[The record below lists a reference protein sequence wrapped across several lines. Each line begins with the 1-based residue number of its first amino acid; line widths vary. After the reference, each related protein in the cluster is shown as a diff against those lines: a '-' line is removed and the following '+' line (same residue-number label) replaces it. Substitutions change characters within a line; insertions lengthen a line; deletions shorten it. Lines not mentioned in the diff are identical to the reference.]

1 VVPKQGRENLLAL
14 LHEGHPG
21 ISKMKGLAHSY
32 VWWPN
37 IDAESDL
44 EVQVKQCN
52 QCQANQP
59 FPPAT
64 PMHPWEWPDTHGRE
78 FTWTML
84 DLFQERCFWL
94 LRIPI
99 LNGWK

>member
-14 LHEGHPG
+14 LHEGRPG
-21 ISKMKGLAHSY
+21 ISKMKVLARSY

-37 IDAESDL
+37 IEADL
-44 EVQVKQCN
+44 EAQVKQCN

-64 PMHPWEWPDTHGRE
+64 PMHSWEWPWERIY
-78 FTWTML
+78 L
-84 DLFQERCFWL
+84 DYAGPF
-94 LRIPI
+94 
-99 LNGWK
+99 